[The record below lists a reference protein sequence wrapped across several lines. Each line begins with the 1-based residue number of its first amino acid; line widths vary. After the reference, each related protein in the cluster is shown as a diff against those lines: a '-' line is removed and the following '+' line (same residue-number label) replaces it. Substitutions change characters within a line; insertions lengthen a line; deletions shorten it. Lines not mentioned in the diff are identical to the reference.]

1 VSVEVRDFVEADRD
15 WAYRLL
21 FPKGGPSRVAS
32 CGVLHDPLELP
43 GFVAWY
49 KGTRVGLATY
59 RLDGDECE
67 LLTLDSS
74 SENLGAGTALIDAVK
89 EAAHIAGC
97 AEVWLITTNDNTHAL
112 RFYQRRGFVIREVRP
127 EAVNDER
134 DTIKPE
140 IAVLGYDGIP
150 IRDEIE
156 LVIEL

>member
-1 VSVEVRDFVEADRD
+1 MSVDVREFGEADKD

-21 FPKGGPSRVAS
+21 CPKGGPCRVAS
-32 CGVLHDPLELP
+32 CGVLHDPLGLP

-49 KGTRVGLATY
+49 KGTRIGLATY
-59 RLDGDECE
+59 RIDGVECE

-74 SENLGAGTALIDAVK
+74 TENLGAGTTLIDAVK

-97 AEVWLITTNDNTHAL
+97 AEVWLVTTNDNTHAL
-112 RFYQRRGFVIREVRP
+112 RFYQRRGFAIREVRT

-140 IAVLGYDGIP
+140 IPELGNDGIP

-156 LVIEL
+156 LVIDL